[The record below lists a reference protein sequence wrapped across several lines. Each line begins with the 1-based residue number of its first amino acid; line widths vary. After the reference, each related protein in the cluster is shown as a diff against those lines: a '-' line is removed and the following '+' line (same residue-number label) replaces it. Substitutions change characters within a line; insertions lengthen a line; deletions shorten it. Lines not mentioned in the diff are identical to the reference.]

1 LNAIQESTMPF
12 IRTPR
17 GITPPS
23 PGLDREEPTFVP
35 EEDIPPGDSVLPA
48 RGERSATREERA
60 PRSPDHE

>member
-1 LNAIQESTMPF
+1 MPY

-35 EEDIPPGDSVLPA
+35 EVDIPRDSHAEA
-48 RGERSATREERA
+48 RSERA
-60 PRSPDHE
+60 PREESAPRSPERE

>member
-1 LNAIQESTMPF
+1 MPY

-35 EEDIPPGDSVLPA
+35 EEDIPEGNGLGNA
-48 RGERSATREERA
+48 RGEAVGTRDERP
-60 PRSPDHE
+60 PRNPERE